1 MNLGGEEMDHRFVK
15 KKDAGIRK
23 ETRVEME
30 GKGEKG
36 IREEKGKGEE
46 RRGVSRLVFVLL
58 ITVLILLYFSDT
70 TEHKDILKL
79 LTQGY

>member
-1 MNLGGEEMDHRFVK
+1 MDQRFVK
-15 KKDAGIRK
+15 KKDAGIMK

-46 RRGVSRLVFVLL
+46 RRGVSRLALRLL
-58 ITVLILLYFSDT
+58 ITATVLILLYFSNT

>member
-1 MNLGGEEMDHRFVK
+1 MNFGRRGNGSKVCE
-15 KKDAGIRK
+15 KKDVGIMK

-46 RRGVSRLVFVLL
+46 RRGVSRLVLRF
-58 ITVLILLYFSDT
+58 
-70 TEHKDILKL
+70 TEHSHGPDFAVF
-79 LTQGY
+79 

>member
-1 MNLGGEEMDHRFVK
+1 MEK
-15 KKDAGIRK
+15 KVAEIMK

-36 IREEKGKGEE
+36 IREENGKGEK
-46 RRGVSRLVFVLL
+46 RREFLDWLL
-58 ITVLILLYFSDT
+58 ILLMKATVLILVYFT
-70 TEHKDILKL
+70 NKTEQKDILKL

>member
-1 MNLGGEEMDHRFVK
+1 MDQRFVK

-30 GKGEKG
+30 GKEEKG

-46 RRGVSRLVFVLL
+46 RRGISRLVFVLL
-58 ITVLILLYFSDT
+58 ITATVLILLYFSNT

>member
-1 MNLGGEEMDHRFVK
+1 M
-15 KKDAGIRK
+15 K

-46 RRGVSRLVFVLL
+46 RRGISRLVFVLL
-58 ITVLILLYFSDT
+58 ITATVLILLYFSNT